1 MVKETE
7 MNRREVL
14 VIAGLAS
21 LAPIVFRNLQRKAGL
36 TIGDGMHGEGSSEF
50 ELRHH
55 PSGQGFQAEFFRNG
69 ELAAQADLPSDVT
82 LGEVRALGD
91 QWFSA
96 FDQERAEA

>member
-1 MVKETE
+1 MVKGIE

-21 LAPIVFRNLQRKAGL
+21 LAPIVFRNHRPKSGL
-36 TIGDGMHGEGSSEF
+36 IIGDGVHGKDSAEF
-50 ELRHH
+50 ELRYH
-55 PSGQGFQAEFFRNG
+55 PAGQGFQAQFFRNG

-91 QWFSA
+91 HWFSA
-96 FDQERAEA
+96 FDPECADA

>member
-1 MVKETE
+1 MLKRIE

-21 LAPIVFRNLQRKAGL
+21 LAPIVFRNRRPKSGL
-36 TIGDGMHGEGSSEF
+36 IIGDGVHGEDSAEF
-50 ELRHH
+50 ELQHH
-55 PSGQGFQAEFFRNG
+55 PSGQGFQAQFFRNG
-69 ELAAQADLPSDVT
+69 ELAAQADLPPDVT

-96 FDQERAEA
+96 FDQESAEA

>member
-1 MVKETE
+1 MVKGIE

-21 LAPIVFRNLQRKAGL
+21 FAPIIFRNSQPTAGL
-36 TIGDGMHGEGSSEF
+36 IIGDGMHGEGSAAF

-55 PSGQGFQAEFFRNG
+55 PAGQGFQAQFFRNG
-69 ELAAQADLPSDVT
+69 ELAAQADLPPDVT
-82 LGEVRALGD
+82 LGEVRALAD

-96 FDQERAEA
+96 FDPECADA